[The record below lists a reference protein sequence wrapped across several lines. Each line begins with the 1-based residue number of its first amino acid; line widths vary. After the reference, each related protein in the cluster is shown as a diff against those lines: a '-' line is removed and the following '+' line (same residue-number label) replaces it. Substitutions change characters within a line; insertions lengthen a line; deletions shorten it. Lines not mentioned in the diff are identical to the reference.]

1 MRIIGGFLLFFRVIT
16 TAASTSTA
24 SLRGLE
30 CSVTY
35 AQGLAQDRYQFNI
48 GSTSPPMFQ
57 GPDICRCVQKEQQ
70 LGHVTYKICPCNICL
85 LVTSTHLH
93 QASESWDLA
102 TMTPPL
108 RIVTPKL
115 SFLCIS
121 LQLKIIRL
129 AVLWSSHLQA
139 HLLVRLSP
147 TCRPVE
153 FSTRRLRQLSG
164 LLRSDRLT

>member
-1 MRIIGGFLLFFRVIT
+1 MGLPALFRVIT
-16 TAASTSTA
+16 TAASTSAT
-24 SLRGLE
+24 SFKGQE

-35 AQGLAQDRYQFNI
+35 AQGLQVAQDRYQFHF
-48 GSTSPPMFQ
+48 GSTSPPMCQ
-57 GPDICRCVQKEQQ
+57 GPDICRCAQKEQQ
-70 LGHVTYKICPCNICL
+70 LGQVTYKICLCNICL

-102 TMTPPL
+102 TVTPPS
-108 RIVTPKL
+108 RTVTPEL

-121 LQLKIIRL
+121 LQVKIIRL
-129 AVLWSSHLQA
+129 AVLWSSHPQV

-164 LLRSDRLT
+164 LRSDRLT